1 MKKMKF
7 LLLPCLII
15 SLLSSGCA
23 VGVYTG
29 FAYERNA
36 NGSLGPQIPG
46 VEVVFTSEDN
56 SKVST
61 IVTDSIGQ
69 YKIALPAQR
78 YYVEATH
85 PDFEPYSTAPGFF
98 VVQAGK
104 TLTGNIILEQ

>member
-23 VGVYTG
+23 VGGSAG
-29 FAYERNA
+29 FAYDGY
-36 NGSLGPQIPG
+36 NGPPVPG

-56 SKVST
+56 STVRT
-61 IVTDSIGQ
+61 IVTDSIGH
-69 YKIALPAQR
+69 YRIALPAQR

-85 PDFEPYSTAPGFF
+85 PDFEPFSTAPGFF
-98 VVQAGK
+98 VIEAGK
-104 TLTGNIILEQ
+104 TDTGNIILEQ